1 MTTFVVEKKKNMLN
15 VIYRT
20 MIRLHFATEAET
32 QKNVLYLMNIEGLKF
47 KVIGRRQIVIYE

>member
-1 MTTFVVEKKKNMLN
+1 MLN
-15 VIYRT
+15 VNYRT

-32 QKNVLYLMNIEGLKF
+32 QKNVLYLINIEGLKF

>member
-1 MTTFVVEKKKNMLN
+1 MLN
-15 VIYRT
+15 INQRT

-32 QKNVLYLMNIEGLKF
+32 QKTVLYLIDNDVLKF